1 VTPDTAEKS
10 HDPAL
15 LRIALSSAIIAV
27 LAAVASLLSE
37 HQVNEAMLAQLR
49 ASDQWSYYQ
58 AKGIKHNV
66 LEGQIQILEAISL
79 EKVIGKASSAPRDK
93 VNEAESLVAD
103 RFAAMKAQSKKYS
116 EEQEE
121 ISKEATKEQTASGK
135 SFRAHNT
142 LSYAVTLLQVAIGVS
157 AVSAL
162 TRRRWLW
169 ITSMAVAS
177 VGLVFLAWG
186 IARAFFLA

>member
-1 VTPDTAEKS
+1 MDDPTEEIHKTLHEVAEKS

-27 LAAVASLLSE
+27 LAAVATLMSE
-37 HQVNEAMLAQLR
+37 HQINEAMLAQLR

-58 AKGIKHNV
+58 AKGIKRNIV
-66 LEGQIQILEAISL
+66 DGQIQILRELTERTDFMSTL
-79 EKVIGKASSAPRDK
+79 Q
-93 VNEAESLVAD
+93 
-103 RFAAMKAQSKKYS
+103 AQSKKYGD
-116 EEQEE
+116 EQEG
-121 ISKEATKEQTASGK
+121 ISKEATKAQGDSEKA
-135 SFRAHNT
+135 FRAHDT
-142 LSYAVTLLQVAIGVS
+142 FSYAVTLLQIAIGVS

-177 VGLVFLAWG
+177 FGLVFLGWG
-186 IARAFFLA
+186 IAMTFFLV